1 MEVFQDAP
9 IDTAVF
15 PVQHLRV
22 RRRLIVR
29 TADEL
34 PPKRHPADVWPV
46 EAVGHPADSMTFV
59 QKLESGLDGFELT
72 GWPAVAGCLTRAGE
86 VRRRVDDLRGQMEPN
101 GCLME
106 AGSNPAPTAPG
117 LGVEVD
123 EAALMKLEFKVPPT
137 PPLNS
142 CL

>member
-72 GWPAVAGCLTRAGE
+72 GWPAVAGWRA
-86 VRRRVDDLRGQMEPN
+86 LP
-101 GCLME
+101 
-106 AGSNPAPTAPG
+106 GSNRPWSRSGGGRSRPDAARVQGAPKPPTRLLSSAHQPEVAPT
-117 LGVEVD
+117 L
-123 EAALMKLEFKVPPT
+123 
-137 PPLNS
+137 
-142 CL
+142 